1 PTPSTRRQTITRHCV
16 SGAKVGPSPTSSARS
31 PQSASFWE
39 GWTAD
44 MNTFGYPSDVFESMT
59 ADAEDII
66 SRYPEARSALL
77 PMLHLVQSIDGYVS
91 PNGIAFCAH
100 MLDLSRANVSAV
112 ATFYSQYK

>member
-1 PTPSTRRQTITRHCV
+1 
-16 SGAKVGPSPTSSARS
+16 
-31 PQSASFWE
+31 
-39 GWTAD
+39 
-44 MNTFGYPSDVFESMT
+44 MNTFGYPNDVFESMT

-112 ATFYSQYK
+112 ATFYSQYKRRPNGEFTVDRKSTRLNSSHVSISYAGF